1 MKQHDYY
8 QDIESVYKKPEDYEL
23 AGKGN
28 AYVRIDAEAK
38 VTGKAIYTDD
48 VELPGMYYC
57 KLVHSP
63 YAHALIKSIDFTEAL
78 KVPGVKG
85 VLTGKDFPEGHNLGN
100 PEAFKE
106 LADKEPL
113 CRRKVRMIGD
123 EVAAVCAT
131 TEEAATEAASLV
143 KVEYEPLPVILD
155 PFDAMKPD
163 AEPIHYPDTE
173 NLSIFTVMNAG
184 DVDKAFKEAD
194 FTDRHY
200 YKTQE
205 MVHAAIEPHGAVAKY
220 ENNEWT
226 IWTTTQGAYV
236 SRYWIAWGLGVP
248 ESQVR
253 VIKPMV
259 GGGFGGK
266 LDVFAHELCPAK
278 FAQMTGHPVK
288 CILKRDEVFMCTRTR
303 HPISFEIES
312 AFTKEGKLLAKR
324 CKHILDGGA
333 YGGSGIAANTLSLI
347 CATFPYKVENIDM
360 EARRPY
366 TNHPASGAMRGY
378 SACQVHFAH
387 EVHMDEAANELGI
400 DPLKLRRINEITPYY
415 TGPTGLEFT
424 SCYFDECLSA
434 VAKACDWE
442 HRWRFKEGS
451 GEAVGLSGSGFM
463 SGTGFPVLVTPHYAS
478 TAAMVRLNR
487 EGYAVVFSGANDIG
501 QGCDTVM
508 TMIVAEELGLRM
520 DEVKLIQSDTT
531 ATPWD
536 AGSFGSRVTFLSGNA
551 TRHAVGDAKFKL
563 LSHWAKEWGCKPQ
576 DITMKDHRVF
586 VKGDAEKNISYNE
599 ACFGYEEANFGRCCA
614 GVGAFAHEGDKDIYV
629 KNVGNYATAYSFSAS
644 SAKVKVDM
652 ETGQVTV
659 QNFAFGHD
667 CGRPLNTKAV
677 EGQIEGSVAM
687 GMGFSCFEEDIYNKD
702 GKLLNPSFRDYHF
715 PTALDMP
722 KMEVFICSKPDPEGP
737 MGAKEAG
744 EGSTAPV
751 GSAIA
756 NAISYATGVTLR
768 ELPLTPERVWR
779 ALQAKKKGAKAFG
792 AEDLP
797 EKFAEMPPLPDR
809 NGSDLMKP
817 KEQ

>member
-1 MKQHDYY
+1 
-8 QDIESVYKKPEDYEL
+8 
-23 AGKGN
+23 
-28 AYVRIDAEAK
+28 
-38 VTGKAIYTDD
+38 
-48 VELPGMYYC
+48 MYYC

-63 YAHALIKSIDFTEAL
+63 YAHANIVSIDFSEAL

-85 VLTGKDFPEGHNLGN
+85 VLTGQDFPEGHNLGN

-113 CRRKVRMIGD
+113 CRKKVRMVGD
-123 EVAAVCAT
+123 EVAAVCAIS
-131 TEEAATEAASLV
+131 EEIATEAAALV
-143 KVEYEPLPVILD
+143 KVEYEPLPPVLD
-155 PFDAMKPD
+155 PFESMAPD
-163 AEPIHYPDTE
+163 SPAIHYPDSS
-173 NLSIFTVMNAG
+173 NLSIFTVMKAG
-184 DVDKAFKEAD
+184 DTEKAFAEAD
-194 FTDRHY
+194 YTDRHY
-200 YKTQE
+200 YQTQE

-220 ENNEWT
+220 ENGEWT
-226 IWTTTQGAYV
+226 VWTTTQGAYV

-266 LDVFAHELCPAK
+266 LDVFAHELCPCK

-288 CILKRDEVFMCTRTR
+288 CILKRDEVFLCTRTR

-324 CKHILDGGA
+324 CQHILDGGA

-360 EARRPY
+360 TARRPY

-387 EVHMDEAANELGI
+387 EIHMDEVANDLHI
-400 DPLKLRRINEITPYY
+400 DPLQLRRQNGITPYY

-424 SCYFDECLSA
+424 SCQFDEALVKCA
-434 VAKACDWE
+434 EAIDWE
-442 HRWRFKEGS
+442 HRDKYPIGS
-451 GEAVGLSGSGFM
+451 GEAIGLSGSGFM
-463 SGTGFPVLVTPHYAS
+463 SGTGFPVLVTPHYCSSS
-478 TAAMVRLNR
+478 TIVRLNR

-508 TMIVAEELGLRM
+508 TMIVAEE
-520 DEVKLIQSDTT
+520 
-531 ATPWD
+531 
-536 AGSFGSRVTFLSGNA
+536 
-551 TRHAVGDAKFKL
+551 
-563 LSHWAKEWGCKPQ
+563 WGCKPS

-586 VKGDAEKNISYNE
+586 IKGDAEKNISYNE
-599 ACFGYEEANFGRCCA
+599 ACFGYEEKNFGRCVA
-614 GVGAFAHEGDKDIYV
+614 GVGSFAHEGDKDIYV

-644 SAKVKVDM
+644 AAKVKVDM
-652 ETGQVTV
+652 ETGAVELQDFV
-659 QNFAFGHD
+659 FGHD
-667 CGRPLNTKAV
+667 CGRPLNLRAV
-677 EGQIEGSVAM
+677 EGQIEGSVLL
-687 GMGFSCFEEDIYNKD
+687 GYGFTCYEECVYNKE
-702 GKLLNPSFRDYHF
+702 GKHMNPSFRDYRF

-722 KMEVFICSKPDPEGP
+722 HIKTIICSEVDPEGP

-751 GSAIA
+751 GSAIG
-756 NAISYATGVTLR
+756 NAINYATGLTLR
-768 ELPLTPERVWR
+768 KLPITPEKLWR
-779 ALQAKKKGAKAFG
+779 ALKEHEKTGKTCFG

-797 EKFAEMPPLPDR
+797 EKFAAMPPLPQRD
-809 NGSDLMKP
+809 
-817 KEQ
+817 

>member
-1 MKQHDYY
+1 
-8 QDIESVYKKPEDYEL
+8 
-23 AGKGN
+23 
-28 AYVRIDAEAK
+28 
-38 VTGKAIYTDD
+38 
-48 VELPGMYYC
+48 MYYC

-63 YAHALIKSIDFTEAL
+63 YAHANIVSIDFSEAL

-85 VLTGKDFPEGHNLGN
+85 VLTGQDFPEGHNLGN

-113 CRRKVRMIGD
+113 CRKKVRMVGD
-123 EVAAVCAT
+123 EVAAVCAIS
-131 TEEAATEAASLV
+131 EEIATEAAALV
-143 KVEYEPLPVILD
+143 KVEYEPLPPVLD
-155 PFDAMKPD
+155 PFESMAPD
-163 AEPIHYPDTE
+163 APAIHYPDSS
-173 NLSIFTVMNAG
+173 NLSIFTVMKAG
-184 DVDKAFKEAD
+184 DTEKAFEEAD
-194 FTDRHY
+194 YTDRHY
-200 YKTQE
+200 YQTQE

-220 ENNEWT
+220 ENGEWT
-226 IWTTTQGAYV
+226 VWTTTQGAYV

-266 LDVFAHELCPAK
+266 LDVFAHELCPCK

-288 CILKRDEVFMCTRTR
+288 CILKRDEVFLCTRTR

-324 CKHILDGGA
+324 CQHILDGGA

-360 EARRPY
+360 TARRPY

-387 EVHMDEAANELGI
+387 EIHMDEVANDLHI
-400 DPLKLRRINEITPYY
+400 DPLQLRRQNGITPYY

-424 SCYFDECLSA
+424 SCQFDEALVKCA
-434 VAKACDWE
+434 EAIDWE
-442 HRWRFKEGS
+442 HRDKYPIGS

-463 SGTGFPVLVTPHYAS
+463 SGTGFPVLVTPHYCSSS
-478 TAAMVRLNR
+478 TIVRLNR

-508 TMIVAEELGLRM
+508 TMIVAEE
-520 DEVKLIQSDTT
+520 
-531 ATPWD
+531 
-536 AGSFGSRVTFLSGNA
+536 
-551 TRHAVGDAKFKL
+551 
-563 LSHWAKEWGCKPQ
+563 WGCKPS

-586 VKGDAEKNISYNE
+586 IKGDAEKNISYNE
-599 ACFGYEEANFGRCCA
+599 ACFGYEEKNFGRCVA
-614 GVGAFAHEGDKDIYV
+614 GVGSFAHEGDKDIYV

-644 SAKVKVDM
+644 AAKVKVDM
-652 ETGQVTV
+652 ETGAVELQDFV
-659 QNFAFGHD
+659 FGHD
-667 CGRPLNTKAV
+667 CGRPLNLRAV
-677 EGQIEGSVAM
+677 EGQIEGSVLL
-687 GMGFSCFEEDIYNKD
+687 GYGFTCYEECVYNKE
-702 GKLLNPSFRDYHF
+702 GKHMNPSFRDYRF

-722 KMEVFICSKPDPEGP
+722 HIKTIICSEADPEGP

-751 GSAIA
+751 GSAIG
-756 NAISYATGVTLR
+756 NAINYATGLTLR
-768 ELPLTPERVWR
+768 ELPITPEKLWR
-779 ALQAKKKGAKAFG
+779 ALKEHEKTGKTCFG

-797 EKFAEMPPLPDR
+797 EKFAAMPPFPQRD
-809 NGSDLMKP
+809 
-817 KEQ
+817 

>member
-1 MKQHDYY
+1 
-8 QDIESVYKKPEDYEL
+8 
-23 AGKGN
+23 
-28 AYVRIDAEAK
+28 
-38 VTGKAIYTDD
+38 
-48 VELPGMYYC
+48 MYYC

-63 YAHALIKSIDFTEAL
+63 YAHANIVSIDFSEAL

-85 VLTGKDFPEGHNLGN
+85 VLTGQDFPEGHNLGN

-113 CRRKVRMIGD
+113 CRKKVRMVGD
-123 EVAAVCAT
+123 EVAAVCAIS
-131 TEEAATEAASLV
+131 EEIATEAAALV
-143 KVEYEPLPVILD
+143 KVEYEPLPPVLD
-155 PFDAMKPD
+155 PFESMAPD
-163 AEPIHYPDTE
+163 APAIHYPDSS
-173 NLSIFTVMNAG
+173 NLSIFTVMKAG
-184 DVDKAFKEAD
+184 DTEKAFAEAD
-194 FTDRHY
+194 YTDRHY
-200 YKTQE
+200 YQTQE

-220 ENNEWT
+220 ENGEW
-226 IWTTTQGAYV
+226 IVWTTTQGAYV

-266 LDVFAHELCPAK
+266 LDVFAHELCPCK

-288 CILKRDEVFMCTRTR
+288 CILKRDEVFLCTRTR

-324 CKHILDGGA
+324 CQHILDGGA

-360 EARRPY
+360 TARRPY

-387 EVHMDEAANELGI
+387 EIHMDEVANDLHI
-400 DPLKLRRINEITPYY
+400 DPLQLRRQNGITPYY

-424 SCYFDECLSA
+424 SCQFDEALVKCA
-434 VAKACDWE
+434 EAIDWE
-442 HRWRFKEGS
+442 HRDKYPIGS
-451 GEAVGLSGSGFM
+451 GEAIGLSGSGFM
-463 SGTGFPVLVTPHYAS
+463 SGTGFPVLVTPHYCSSS
-478 TAAMVRLNR
+478 TIVRLNR

-508 TMIVAEELGLRM
+508 TMIVAEE
-520 DEVKLIQSDTT
+520 
-531 ATPWD
+531 
-536 AGSFGSRVTFLSGNA
+536 
-551 TRHAVGDAKFKL
+551 
-563 LSHWAKEWGCKPQ
+563 WGCKPS

-586 VKGDAEKNISYNE
+586 IKGDAEKNISYNE
-599 ACFGYEEANFGRCCA
+599 ACFGYEEKNFGRCIA
-614 GVGAFAHEGDKDIYV
+614 GVGSFAHEGDKDIYV

-644 SAKVKVDM
+644 AAKVKVDM
-652 ETGQVTV
+652 ETGAVELQDFV
-659 QNFAFGHD
+659 FGHD
-667 CGRPLNTKAV
+667 CGRPLNLRAV
-677 EGQIEGSVAM
+677 EGQIEGSVLL
-687 GMGFSCFEEDIYNKD
+687 GYGFTCYEECVYNKE
-702 GKLLNPSFRDYHF
+702 GKHMNPSFRDYRF

-722 KMEVFICSKPDPEGP
+722 HIKTIICSEADSEGP

-751 GSAIA
+751 GSAIG
-756 NAISYATGVTLR
+756 NAINYATGLTLR
-768 ELPLTPERVWR
+768 ELPITPEKLWR
-779 ALQAKKKGAKAFG
+779 ALKEHEKTGKTCFG

-797 EKFAEMPPLPDR
+797 EKFAAMPPLPQRD
-809 NGSDLMKP
+809 
-817 KEQ
+817 

>member
-1 MKQHDYY
+1 
-8 QDIESVYKKPEDYEL
+8 
-23 AGKGN
+23 
-28 AYVRIDAEAK
+28 
-38 VTGKAIYTDD
+38 
-48 VELPGMYYC
+48 MYYC

-63 YAHALIKSIDFTEAL
+63 YAHANIVSIDFSEAL

-85 VLTGKDFPEGHNLGN
+85 VLTGQDFPEGHNLGN

-113 CRRKVRMIGD
+113 CRKKVRMVGD
-123 EVAAVCAT
+123 EVAAVCAIS
-131 TEEAATEAASLV
+131 EEIATEAAALV
-143 KVEYEPLPVILD
+143 KVEYEPLPPVLD
-155 PFDAMKPD
+155 PFESMAPD
-163 AEPIHYPDTE
+163 SPAIHYPDSS
-173 NLSIFTVMNAG
+173 NLSIFTVMKAG
-184 DVDKAFKEAD
+184 DTEKAFAEAD
-194 FTDRHY
+194 YTDRHY
-200 YKTQE
+200 YQTQE

-220 ENNEWT
+220 ENGEWT
-226 IWTTTQGAYV
+226 VWTTTQGAYV

-266 LDVFAHELCPAK
+266 LDVFAHELCPCK

-288 CILKRDEVFMCTRTR
+288 CILKRDEVFLCTRTR

-324 CKHILDGGA
+324 CQHILDGGA

-360 EARRPY
+360 TARRPY

-387 EVHMDEAANELGI
+387 EIHMDEVANDLHI
-400 DPLKLRRINEITPYY
+400 DPLQLRRQNGITPYY

-424 SCYFDECLSA
+424 SCQFDEALVKCA
-434 VAKACDWE
+434 EAIDWE
-442 HRWRFKEGS
+442 HRDKYPIGS
-451 GEAVGLSGSGFM
+451 GEAIGLSGSGFM
-463 SGTGFPVLVTPHYAS
+463 SGTGFPVLVTPHYCSSS
-478 TAAMVRLNR
+478 TIVRLNR

-508 TMIVAEELGLRM
+508 TMIVAEE
-520 DEVKLIQSDTT
+520 
-531 ATPWD
+531 
-536 AGSFGSRVTFLSGNA
+536 
-551 TRHAVGDAKFKL
+551 
-563 LSHWAKEWGCKPQ
+563 WGCKPS

-586 VKGDAEKNISYNE
+586 IKGDAEKNISYNE
-599 ACFGYEEANFGRCCA
+599 ACFGYEEKNFGRCVA
-614 GVGAFAHEGDKDIYV
+614 GVGSFAHEGDKDIYV

-644 SAKVKVDM
+644 AAKVKVDM
-652 ETGQVTV
+652 ETGAVELQDFV
-659 QNFAFGHD
+659 FGHD
-667 CGRPLNTKAV
+667 CGRPLNLRAV
-677 EGQIEGSVAM
+677 EGQIEGSVLL
-687 GMGFSCFEEDIYNKD
+687 GYGFTCYEECVYNKE
-702 GKLLNPSFRDYHF
+702 GKHMNPSFRDYRF

-722 KMEVFICSKPDPEGP
+722 HIKTIICSEVDPEGP

-751 GSAIA
+751 GSAIG
-756 NAISYATGVTLR
+756 NAINYATGLTLR
-768 ELPLTPERVWR
+768 ELPITPEKLWR
-779 ALQAKKKGAKAFG
+779 ALKEHEKTGKTCFG

-797 EKFAEMPPLPDR
+797 EKFAAMPPLPQRD
-809 NGSDLMKP
+809 
-817 KEQ
+817 

>member
-1 MKQHDYY
+1 
-8 QDIESVYKKPEDYEL
+8 
-23 AGKGN
+23 
-28 AYVRIDAEAK
+28 
-38 VTGKAIYTDD
+38 
-48 VELPGMYYC
+48 MYYC

-63 YAHALIKSIDFTEAL
+63 YAHANIVSIDFSEAL

-85 VLTGKDFPEGHNLGN
+85 VLTGQDFPEGHNLGN

-113 CRRKVRMIGD
+113 CRKKVRMVGD
-123 EVAAVCAT
+123 EVAAVCAIS
-131 TEEAATEAASLV
+131 EEIATEAAALV
-143 KVEYEPLPVILD
+143 KVEYEPLPPVLD
-155 PFDAMKPD
+155 PFESMAPD
-163 AEPIHYPDTE
+163 APAIHYPDSS
-173 NLSIFTVMNAG
+173 NLSIFTVMKAG
-184 DVDKAFKEAD
+184 DTEKAFAEAD
-194 FTDRHY
+194 YTDRHY
-200 YKTQE
+200 YQTQE

-220 ENNEWT
+220 ENGEWT
-226 IWTTTQGAYV
+226 VWTTTQGAYV

-266 LDVFAHELCPAK
+266 LDVFAHELCPCK

-288 CILKRDEVFMCTRTR
+288 CILKRDEVFLCTRTR

-324 CKHILDGGA
+324 CQHILDGGA

-360 EARRPY
+360 TARRPY

-387 EVHMDEAANELGI
+387 EIHMDEVANDLHI
-400 DPLKLRRINEITPYY
+400 DPLQLRRQNGITPYY

-424 SCYFDECLSA
+424 SCQFDEALVKCA
-434 VAKACDWE
+434 EAIDWE
-442 HRWRFKEGS
+442 HRDKYPIGS
-451 GEAVGLSGSGFM
+451 GEAIGLSGSGFM
-463 SGTGFPVLVTPHYAS
+463 SGTGFPVLVTPHYCSSS
-478 TAAMVRLNR
+478 TIVRLNR

-508 TMIVAEELGLRM
+508 TMIVAEE
-520 DEVKLIQSDTT
+520 
-531 ATPWD
+531 
-536 AGSFGSRVTFLSGNA
+536 
-551 TRHAVGDAKFKL
+551 
-563 LSHWAKEWGCKPQ
+563 WGCKPS

-586 VKGDAEKNISYNE
+586 IKGDAEKNISYNE
-599 ACFGYEEANFGRCCA
+599 ACFGYEEKNFGRCVA
-614 GVGAFAHEGDKDIYV
+614 GVGSFAHEGDKDIYV

-644 SAKVKVDM
+644 AAKVKVDM
-652 ETGQVTV
+652 ETGAVELQDFV
-659 QNFAFGHD
+659 FGHD
-667 CGRPLNTKAV
+667 CGRPLNLRAV
-677 EGQIEGSVAM
+677 EGQIEGSVLL
-687 GMGFSCFEEDIYNKD
+687 GYGFTCYEECVYNKE
-702 GKLLNPSFRDYHF
+702 GKHMNPSFRDYRF

-722 KMEVFICSKPDPEGP
+722 HIKTIICSEADPEGP

-751 GSAIA
+751 GSAIG
-756 NAISYATGVTLR
+756 NAINYATGLTLR
-768 ELPLTPERVWR
+768 ELPITPEKLWR
-779 ALQAKKKGAKAFG
+779 ALKEHEKTGKTCFG

-797 EKFAEMPPLPDR
+797 EKFAAMPPLP
-809 NGSDLMKP
+809 
-817 KEQ
+817 

>member
-1 MKQHDYY
+1 MAIMSKEYY
-8 QDIESVYKKPEDYEL
+8 ADIESVYKKPEDYEL

-28 AYVRIDAEAK
+28 AYIRIDAEAK
-38 VTGKAIYTDD
+38 VTGTAVYTDD
-48 VELPGMYYC
+48 VYLPGMYYC

-63 YAHALIKSIDFTEAL
+63 YAHALIKSIDFSEAL

-85 VLTGKDFPEGHNLGN
+85 VLTGADFPEGHNLGN

-113 CRRKVRMIGD
+113 CRKKVRMVGD

-131 TEEAATEAASLV
+131 TEEIATYAASLV
-143 KVEYEPLPVILD
+143 KVEYEPLEPVLD
-155 PFDAMKPD
+155 PFYSMQPD
-163 AEPIHYPDTE
+163 APAIHYPGTS
-173 NLSIFTVMNAG
+173 NLSIFTTMKAG
-184 DVDKAFKEAD
+184 DPDKAFAEAYY
-194 FTDRHY
+194 TDKHY
-200 YKTQE
+200 YRTQE

-220 ENNEWT
+220 ENGEWT
-226 IWTTTQGAYV
+226 VWTTTQGAYV

-253 VIKPMV
+253 VIKPML

-266 LDVFAHELCPAK
+266 LDVFAHELCPCLFSK
-278 FAQMTGHPVK
+278 MTGHPVK

-360 EARRPY
+360 TARRPY
-366 TNHPASGAMRGY
+366 THHPASGAMRGY

-387 EVHMDEAANELGI
+387 EIHMDEVANSLGI
-400 DPLKLRRINEITPYY
+400 DPLELRRENEITPYY

-424 SCYFDECLSA
+424 SCKFDECLTA
-434 VAKACDWE
+434 VADYIDWE
-442 HRWRFKEGS
+442 HRDRYPLGS
-451 GEAVGLSGSGFM
+451 GEGVGLSGSGFM
-463 SGTGFPVLVTPHYAS
+463 SGTGFPVLVTPHYCSS
-478 TAAMVRLNR
+478 TTLVRLNR

-508 TMIVAEELGLRM
+508 TMIAAEELGLRM
-520 DEVKLIQSDTT
+520 DEVKLVQSDTT

-536 AGSFGSRVTFLSGNA
+536 AGSFGSRVTFLGGNA
-551 TRHAVGDAKFKL
+551 CRRAVGDAKFKL
-563 LSHWAKEWGCKPQ
+563 LSHWAQEWGCKPQ

-586 VKGDAEKNISYNE
+586 IKGDPEKNISFNE
-599 ACFGYEEANFGRCCA
+599 ACFGYEEKNFGRCVT
-614 GVGAFAHEGDKDIYV
+614 GVGSFAHEGDKDIYV

-644 SAKVKVDM
+644 AAKVTVDM
-652 ETGQVTV
+652 ETGAVTLDD
-659 QNFAFGHD
+659 FAFGHD
-667 CGRPLNTKAV
+667 CGRPLNIRAV
-677 EGQIEGSVAM
+677 EGQIEGSVLL
-687 GMGFSCFEEDIYNKD
+687 GFGFTCYEECVYDKN
-702 GKLLNPSFRDYHF
+702 GKHLNPSFRDYHF

-722 KMEVFICSKPDPEGP
+722 KIKTFICSEYDPEGP
-737 MGAKEAG
+737 LGAKEAG

-751 GSAIA
+751 GSAIG
-756 NAISYATGVTLR
+756 NAINYATGLTLK
-768 ELPLTPERVWR
+768 ELPITPEKLWR
-779 ALQAKKKGAKAFG
+779 ALQEHKRTGKTEFG

-797 EKFAEMPPLPDR
+797 EKFANMPPLPER
-809 NGSDLMKP
+809 N
-817 KEQ
+817 